1 MKLPEHSELIVV
13 GGGPVGA
20 TLALL
25 AARAGRQVTLLEA
38 RAHDAGRRDDP
49 RVLALSHAS
58 QQALLAAGGWPDSL
72 AATAIDTVHISQQ
85 GSFGRTLIQRD
96 DLKLPHLGYTVSYP
110 DLNQALDA
118 ALAASSVRVINMLG

>member
-49 RVLALSHAS
+49 RGLHAPYER
-58 QQALLAAGGWPDSL
+58 LVGLHLTGDSPEG
-72 AATAIDTVHISQQ
+72 A
-85 GSFGRTLIQRD
+85 
-96 DLKLPHLGYTVSYP
+96 
-110 DLNQALDA
+110 
-118 ALAASSVRVINMLG
+118 

>member
-1 MKLPEHSELIVV
+1 MVS
-13 GGGPVGA
+13 GGPVGA

-25 AARAGRQVTLLEA
+25 AARTGRQVTLLEA

-72 AATAIDTVHISQQ
+72 AATAIDPGWWLHPLGPLTKNLPIAAILW
-85 GSFGRTLIQRD
+85 TLWR
-96 DLKLPHLGYTVSYP
+96 
-110 DLNQALDA
+110 
-118 ALAASSVRVINMLG
+118 ASPASPARPNAPSPTRQPS